1 MTVTRRS
8 IAFSLVLIIVGLR
21 PCLGQDAV
29 APTAQPSL
37 AAEEMERFLQH
48 ANIVASKTTKKGV
61 TSARRVTLSDGR
73 VTHDAQLQDVDIA
86 LPIFEVGPKYS
97 EVNFKDTYRYNI
109 AGYRLSRLLGLDN
122 VPMSVERKVN
132 GKPVAMT
139 WWLDDVIL
147 DEGSRQKERTVGPN
161 PSRTASQIHVLR
173 VFDELIQNRDRNS
186 GNLLWTA
193 DWKMWMIDHTRA
205 FRLGK
210 DLLKPQQL
218 ERVDRTLFEKMRGLT
233 ASDLTD
239 AMDKSLTKGE
249 IEALLAR
256 RDAIVR
262 LFDERIAQRGEAA
275 VFFTLL
281 APSVTSAP
289 SAFSS
294 DPSQR

>member
-8 IAFSLVLIIVGLR
+8 FALALVLTVAGLR
-21 PCLGQDAV
+21 PCLAQDTV
-29 APTAQPSL
+29 APAAPPQL
-37 AAEEMERFLQH
+37 AAEEMDSFLRH
-48 ANIVASKTTKKGV
+48 ANITATKSTKKGV
-61 TSARRVTLSDGR
+61 TSAKRVTLSDGR

-97 EVNFKDTYRYNI
+97 EVDFKDTYRYNI

-132 GKPVAMT
+132 GKPAAMT
-139 WWLDDVIL
+139 WWIDNVIL
-147 DEGSRQKERTVGPN
+147 DEGARQKERTVGPN

-205 FRLGK
+205 FRTGK

-218 ERVDRTLFEKMRGLT
+218 ERVDRSLLEKIRGLT
-233 ASDLTD
+233 VSALTET
-239 AMDKSLTKGE
+239 MDKSLTKGE
-249 IEALLAR
+249 IDALLVR
-256 RDAIVR
+256 RDAIVK
-262 LFDERIAQRGEAA
+262 LFDEKIAQRGEAA
-275 VFFTLL
+275 VLFTM
-281 APSVTSAP
+281 AN
-289 SAFSS
+289 
-294 DPSQR
+294 

>member
-8 IAFSLVLIIVGLR
+8 AALALVLMVAALP
-21 PCLGQDAV
+21 PCFGQDTT
-29 APTAQPSL
+29 TATTQSPM
-37 AAEEMERFLQH
+37 AAEEMERFLQS
-48 ANIVASKTTKKGV
+48 ANIVATKSTKKGV
-61 TSARRVTLSDGR
+61 TAAKRVTLSDGR

-86 LPIFEVGPKYS
+86 LPIFEVGPKYT
-97 EVNFKDTYRYNI
+97 EVDFKDTYRYNI

-139 WWLDDVIL
+139 WWIDDVKL
-147 DEGSRQKERTVGPN
+147 DEGSRQKAHTVGPN
-161 PSRTASQIHVLR
+161 PSRTASQIHILR

-218 ERVDRTLFEKMRGLT
+218 ERVDRAMFEKMKGLT
-233 ASDLTD
+233 ASELTG
-239 AMDKSLTKGE
+239 AMDKSLTQRE
-249 IEALLAR
+249 IDALLVR
-256 RDAIVR
+256 RDAIVK
-262 LFDERIAQRGEAA
+262 LFDGKIAQRGEAA
-275 VFFTLL
+275 VFFTL
-281 APSVTSAP
+281 AN
-289 SAFSS
+289 
-294 DPSQR
+294 